1 MKRKKFKPA
10 KILIESPDDLFED
23 NKYEI
28 SVAIIKA
35 IKHAL
40 EFELDSIDFAV
51 VLLQDFASMTLT
63 IDRDDFEDSLEANIK
78 IMEEFERYEAC
89 QLITTLQEKLKIS
102 SATVKKTKKHVE
114 TPLIKAKKKK

>member
-35 IKHAL
+35 IKHAI

-63 IDRDDFEDSLEANIK
+63 IDREDFEDSLEANIK

-89 QLITTLQEKLKIS
+89 QLIETLQEKLKIS
-102 SATVKKTKKHVE
+102 SATVKKTKKSVE
-114 TPLIKAKKKK
+114 SPLIKAKKKK

>member
-35 IKHAL
+35 IKHAI

-63 IDRDDFEDSLEANIK
+63 IDREDFEDSLEANIK

-102 SATVKKTKKHVE
+102 SATVKKTKKSAE
-114 TPLIKAKKKK
+114 SPLIKAKKKK

>member
-10 KILIESPDDLFED
+10 KILIESPNDLFED

-102 SATVKKTKKHVE
+102 SATVKKTKKRVE